1 MPANFT
7 RSGDSSSR
15 KSNRGADLGSYNGL
29 RNDEGKMKMETINR
43 IQEIKREAEEIVE
56 IAEGSDK
63 NFAWVLGEGVEIAV
77 KSGKYSTYEIGILI
91 EHVGKTYVAVNEWR
105 VSQGMK
111 EV

>member
-1 MPANFT
+1 
-7 RSGDSSSR
+7 
-15 KSNRGADLGSYNGL
+15 
-29 RNDEGKMKMETINR
+29 METINR

-77 KSGKYSTYEIGILI
+77 KSGNYSTYEIGILI
-91 EHVGKTYVAVNEWR
+91 EHVGKMYVALNEWR